1 MNSSIPFDVAHRLVL
16 GCVLAPFGYDLADRL
31 GEDTSDW
38 TRLLSPATAHGVRP
52 VVARASSATCTEMFA
67 PRQVKGNLTA
77 AFLANEGRAR
87 FLTGELLR
95 ILDTLAAAHVAAVPF
110 KGPAFEHALDCP
122 PGLREMTD
130 LDLFLRAVHLATA
143 THALELL
150 GYAPALPSHAL
161 RYPQFDQVTPEW
173 LLLRQADGLL
183 IELHCRVTPSW
194 FPAPCGLDDIEAR
207 QQTLTFAGH
216 RIAWP
221 APEELLLIHI
231 ADGMKSCG
239 RGMKWIGDVAR
250 ILRRYPELDWAHI
263 AGIAS
268 QHGGLNVVR
277 VALALVIDCCAEI
290 AESLDAPEIRL
301 SVAPQAE
308 ALADDARRAPRLAAA
323 LAKIRSGFQ
332 NDAPLPGATAH
343 FRWSI
348 SLSDHP
354 LRTAAAVVRY
364 LAGPAIADLAQAPAA
379 GSVLPLPARAFLRR
393 LRAVVGF
400 RRLLTRRLR
409 TQPALLPAPLV

>member
-16 GCVLAPFGYDLADRL
+16 GCVLAPFGYDLADRV
-31 GEDTSDW
+31 GEDASAW
-38 TRLLSPATAHGVRP
+38 TRLLCLATAHGVRP
-52 VVARASSATCTEMFA
+52 VVARASAATSTEMFA

-77 AFLANEGRAR
+77 AARANEGRAKL
-87 FLTGELLR
+87 LTGELLQ
-95 ILDTLAAAHVAAVPF
+95 ILDALTAAHIAAVPF

-130 LDLFLRAVHLATA
+130 LDLFVRAEHLAAA
-143 THALELL
+143 TRALEPL
-150 GYAPALPSHAL
+150 GYAPAQPPHAL
-161 RYPQFDQVTPEW
+161 QYRHFDQVTPEW

-250 ILRRYPELDWAHI
+250 ILRRHP
-263 AGIAS
+263 
-268 QHGGLNVVR
+268 
-277 VALALVIDCCAEI
+277 
-290 AESLDAPEIRL
+290 
-301 SVAPQAE
+301 PQAE
-308 ALADDARRAPRLAAA
+308 ALAGDARRTPRLAAA
-323 LAKIRSGFQ
+323 LAKIRAGIQ

-354 LRTAAAVVRY
+354 LRTTAAVVRY

-379 GSVLPLPARAFLRR
+379 GSVLPLRARAILRR
-393 LRAVVGF
+393 LRAVVG
-400 RRLLTRRLR
+400 LR
-409 TQPALLPAPLV
+409 H